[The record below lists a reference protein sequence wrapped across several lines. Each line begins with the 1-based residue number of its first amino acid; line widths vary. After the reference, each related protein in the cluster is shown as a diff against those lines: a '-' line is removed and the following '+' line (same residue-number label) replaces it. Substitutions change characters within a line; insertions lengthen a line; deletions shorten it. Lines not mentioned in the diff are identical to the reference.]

1 MKNVGTVRFLHQHG
15 RDIVSTIYILIIM
28 IIISKEN
35 YVNADS
41 IAVALHL

>member
-1 MKNVGTVRFLHQHG
+1 MKNVGTVRFLHG

-28 IIISKEN
+28 IIISKET
-35 YVNADS
+35 YVNTDS

>member
-1 MKNVGTVRFLHQHG
+1 MKNVGTLRFLHG
-15 RDIVSTIYILIIM
+15 RDIVSTIYILI